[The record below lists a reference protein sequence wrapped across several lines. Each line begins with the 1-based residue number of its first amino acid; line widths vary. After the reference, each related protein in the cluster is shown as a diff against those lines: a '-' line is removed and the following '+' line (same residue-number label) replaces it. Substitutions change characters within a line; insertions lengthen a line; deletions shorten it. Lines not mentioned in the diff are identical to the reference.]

1 MFFTDFKTKIS
12 NEDKVIN
19 FNYMQIKNIK
29 QKFEEFNQNLQKNE
43 KIKEKYLNVK
53 IFLSMLQS
61 LKKEGIKEIQEWSNL
76 IVQDISPLISSNYEV
91 LMFFRNDLF
100 NIINKIK
107 NLFNESLTRKE
118 KANLLKILF
127 NISESFQIWHK

>member
-1 MFFTDFKTKIS
+1 
-12 NEDKVIN
+12 
-19 FNYMQIKNIK
+19 
-29 QKFEEFNQNLQKNE
+29 
-43 KIKEKYLNVK
+43 
-53 IFLSMLQS
+53 MLQS

-107 NLFNESLTRKE
+107 NLFNESLTSK
-118 KANLLKILF
+118 
-127 NISESFQIWHK
+127 